1 MQRLQDMG
9 FAEQQAEQCVQ
20 RAFGWGAKAR
30 SYWRHEKSEQPAD
43 LQQLE
48 ASLQFLRQL
57 GSGMTEEQLLKVVK
71 AFPEVLGCDVQQ
83 QLQGNVDKLQKDW
96 NLQGS
101 VLTKAVLRQP
111 AVLGYN
117 LDCMGDCA
125 GECNRCWARF

>member
-1 MQRLQDMG
+1 LLLHAQ
-9 FAEQQAEQCVQ
+9 
-20 RAFGWGAKAR
+20 
-30 SYWRHEKSEQPAD
+30 SEQPAD
-43 LQQLE
+43 AAQIE
-48 ASLQFLRQL
+48 AALQFLQQL
-57 GSGMTEEQLLKVVK
+57 GSGMSDDQVFKVVK

-96 NLQGS
+96 KLEGN
-101 VLTKAVLRQP
+101 VLVKAVLRQP

>member
-1 MQRLQDMG
+1 MG
-9 FAEQQAEQCVQ
+9 ISEQQAELFVQ

-30 SYWRHEKSEQPAD
+30 SYWRQEKSEQPAD
-43 LQQLE
+43 VVQLD
-48 ASLQFLRQL
+48 AALDFLRQL
-57 GSGMTEEQLLKVVK
+57 GSGMSEDEVSRVVK

-96 NLQGS
+96 NLQDR
-101 VLTKAVLRQP
+101 VLVKAVLRQP

-125 GECNRCWARF
+125 GECNRCWVRF